1 MLCGLRC
8 EIRNDERIFVALCL
22 CRLRGKLTIGC
33 AECQQLEAAFGDQS
47 IGSVGHGVQVLL
59 WDGCGREGGR
69 RECGECRGS
78 VLDQMVCSL
87 L

>member
-1 MLCGLRC
+1 MFRG
-8 EIRNDERIFVALCL
+8 IVSL
-22 CRLRGKLTIGC
+22 CRLQGKLTIGC
-33 AECQQLEAAFGDQS
+33 AECQQLEAAFGNQS
-47 IGSVGHGVQVLL
+47 IGSVGHGVEVLL